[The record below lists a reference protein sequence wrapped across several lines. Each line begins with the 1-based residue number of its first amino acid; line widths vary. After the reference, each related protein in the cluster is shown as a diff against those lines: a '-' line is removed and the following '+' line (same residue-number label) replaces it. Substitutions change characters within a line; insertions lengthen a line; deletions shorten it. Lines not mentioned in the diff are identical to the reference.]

1 MAFARKDLG
10 HGIGLRPKHFGR
22 LLSEAPPV
30 DWVEAISE
38 NFLAPGGRPVAVLE
52 KVRRDVPV
60 VLHGVSL
67 AVGSVDPLDERL
79 LAALRR
85 LTDRIQPAYVS
96 DHLCWGRWAGQYAHD
111 LLPLPYTEEALA
123 HVSARVRQVQDA
135 LGRQILLE
143 NVSSYVEHRDSTM
156 PEWEFLARVAREA
169 DCGILLDVNN
179 VYVSARNH
187 GFDPCRAIDTLPRE
201 RVVQYH
207 LAGFTDR
214 ATYLFDTHDAPVSD
228 DVLHLYAYAV
238 ATIGPRPTLVEWDA
252 ELPAFARLCEEA
264 ERARAISKEVTD
276 GQASRAA
283 TTAIVADSG

>member
-22 LLSEAPPV
+22 LLSDAPPV

-111 LLPLPYTEEALA
+111 LLPLPYTEEALE
-123 HVSARVRQVQDA
+123 HVVENVGRVQDA
-135 LGRQILLE
+135 LRRPILLE
-143 NVSSYVEHRDSTM
+143 NVSSYVTFRGSEMD
-156 PEWEFLARVAREA
+156 EWTFLAEIARRA
-169 DCGILLDVNN
+169 DCHVLLDVNN
-179 VYVSARNH
+179 IYVSAFNH
-187 GFDPCRAIDTLPRE
+187 GFDAVEFLNGIPVE
-201 RVVQYH
+201 RVRQIH
-207 LAGFTDR
+207 LAGHSHCGTHII
-214 ATYLFDTHDAPVSD
+214 DTHDADIVDPVWD
-228 DVLHLYAYAV
+228 LYATALRRFGRVPTMIERDDHIPPLADLVAELDRARTV
-238 ATIGPRPTLVEWDA
+238 ATQTL
-252 ELPAFARLCEEA
+252 
-264 ERARAISKEVTD
+264 
-276 GQASRAA
+276 AA
-283 TTAIVADSG
+283 KAAA